1 MDNTF
6 TYSFC
11 DFSNEIHCC
20 RLATLINQYI
30 TDPMGGGTPLTYRK
44 QLRLIDGLENH
55 PASFVLF
62 ILVDQQIAGFA
73 TCFINFSTFKA
84 KSFINIHDFFI
95 DSEYRGNGLG
105 KNLLNQIELI
115 ARERKYC
122 KITLEVREDNQ
133 IAQNLYTELGFKDV
147 EPKMHFWT
155 KEIKDQSK

>member
-1 MDNTF
+1 MNTTTF
-6 TYSFC
+6 AFC
-11 DFSNEIHCC
+11 DFSNGDHCS

-30 TDPMGGGTPLTYRK
+30 SDPMGGGTPLTYRQ
-44 QLRLIDGLENH
+44 QLRLIDGLNNH

-62 ILVDQQIAGFA
+62 ILADQQIVGLA

-84 KSFINIHDFFI
+84 KPYINIHDILI
-95 DSEYRGNGLG
+95 DREFRGKGLG
-105 KNLLNQIELI
+105 KKLLEQIELI
-115 ARERKYC
+115 AKERKYC

-155 KEIKDQSK
+155 KELL